1 MTSNTIYY
9 SRADDAYPDS
19 DDAPEAMLS
28 YDPRDPAS
36 VARAEAALRA
46 RFGRSAPPLTSDVPR
61 ARMDFAG
68 LRRVSMRLVTSF
80 FFV

>member
-1 MTSNTIYY
+1 MPSHTIYY
-9 SRADDAYPDS
+9 SRADDPSPDA
-19 DDAPEAMLS
+19 DDAPGPLLS
-28 YDPRDPAS
+28 YDSRDPAS

-61 ARMDFAG
+61 ARVDFAR
-68 LRRVSMRLVTSF
+68 LRQTSMRLVASF